1 MSRALESLCAVR
13 LRSDRWLCAAT
24 LSGLLFG
31 CVEQADDK
39 PTKEDEEFVKKN
51 LLSAEPTPQF
61 ATHADLDGKV
71 EYIGLDVAP
80 NPAEPGKDVH
90 LTHYW
95 KIKTAPSD
103 GWRLFTHIG
112 GPNKQGFINVDHG
125 PVNGKYPV
133 SRWKVGDIIRDQHSF
148 RLPPSW
154 AFNTFNVY
162 TGLWRGHE
170 RMPIKAGA
178 ADEGR
183 VLAATVPVQLKEPPA
198 LKRYL
203 ARKTSKPIKIDGKLD
218 EAAWKTAPSTGPF
231 VNTMTGETLK
241 PNTEA
246 KLLWDAQNLYIAFEN
261 TDPDVWGT
269 LTDRDSKLWTQE
281 MDEVM
286 IDANGDGKG
295 YIELQ
300 VAPNGTIFDTYLP
313 TYRKYEDS
321 LDPKRK
327 PYDWNSKLKASVKVD
342 GTLNKHEDEDKGWT
356 VEMALP
362 LADANGLDPKTVKIP
377 PALGDKW
384 RINLFRMDSG
394 KDPKSQI
401 ALGWSPP
408 MMGDFHKLDRF
419 GELVFVDEKGEVP
432 VVAAPADKGA
442 KKDEAK
448 KDEKAGDK
456 KATEKKPAAGK
467 KTEKAEKK
475 PASEKKTEKNP

>member
-1 MSRALESLCAVR
+1 MSRVLGSLHAVP
-13 LRSDRWLCAAT
+13 LRAHRWLCVAT
-24 LSGLLFG
+24 LSGLVFG
-31 CVEQADDK
+31 CVEQAEEK
-39 PTKEDEEFVKKN
+39 PTKEDEEFVKRN
-51 LLSAEPTPQF
+51 LLSAEPAPQF
-61 ATHADLDGKV
+61 ATRADLDGKV
-71 EYIGLDVAP
+71 EYLGLDVAP
-80 NPAEPGKDVH
+80 SPAEPGKDVH

-95 KIKTAPSD
+95 KVKSAPGD

-125 PVNGKYPV
+125 PVSGKYPV
-133 SRWKVGDIIRDQHSF
+133 GRWKGGDIIRDQHSF

-154 AFNTFNVY
+154 AFSTFTVY

-170 RMPIKAGA
+170 RMTIKSGPS
-178 ADEGR
+178 DEGR
-183 VLAATVPVQLKEPPA
+183 VVAATVPVQLKAPPT
-198 LKRYL
+198 LKKYL
-203 ARKTSKPIKIDGKLD
+203 ARKTLKPIKIDGKLD
-218 EAAWKTAPSTGPF
+218 EPAWKTAPSSGLF
-231 VNTMTGETLK
+231 VNTMTGDAAQ

-246 KLLWDAQNLYIAFEN
+246 KLLWDNQNLYIAIEN
-261 TDPDVWGT
+261 TDTDIWGT
-269 LTDRDSKLWTQE
+269 LTERDSKLWTQE

-327 PYDWNSKLKASVKVD
+327 PYDWNSKMKVAVKVD
-342 GTLNKHEDEDKGWT
+342 GTLNKHEDQDKGWT

-362 LADANGLDPKTVKIP
+362 LADANGLDTHGVKVP

-384 RINLFRMDSG
+384 RFNMFRMDSG
-394 KDPKSQI
+394 KDPKVQT

-419 GELVFVDEKGEVP
+419 GELVFVDEKGELP
-432 VVAAPADKGA
+432 GAKNAADKGA
-442 KKDEAK
+442 IAK
-448 KDEKAGDK
+448 KDEGKGAAGEKKAGEK
-456 KATEKKPAAGK
+456 KTAEKKTDQKKPA
-467 KTEKAEKK
+467 EK
-475 PASEKKTEKNP
+475 P